1 MNRLSAELQQE
12 LKKNIQNGYVR
23 VSEHPSLPL
32 KIFNYTPK
40 AQYDNEWNEITRMC
54 RGLVLDDDYN
64 IIIKCP
70 PKFFNLGEPFAADID
85 LLNAR
90 ISEKLD
96 GYYISIKVDSDYGLI
111 VTSRGSFDNKY
122 VNATKQFLTDDI
134 ILQMPTNYTFFCEL
148 LQNFPGDEAIILT
161 QHPIP
166 KLVCWA
172 VKDSDFQELPL
183 AEDCPFER
191 AKYMSYAE
199 ALQYLQNKVEGVVAQ
214 DPKTFERVKIKTEW
228 FLEHHRIL
236 ADCTQTR
243 VWELVRNGDSV
254 SELDIPDEFM
264 SKMLAWESDFQNQ
277 YRQRMS
283 YYTDLYEQT
292 EHLSD
297 KELALSAEISKHDK
311 AYIYSIR
318 KQKQGEKSISA
329 LVWQELKP
337 AIIER

>member
-1 MNRLSAELQQE
+1 MNRLSAKLQQE

-40 AQYDNEWNEITRMC
+40 AQYYNEWNEITRMC
-54 RGLVLDDDYN
+54 RGLILDNDYN

-122 VNATKQFLTDDI
+122 VSAAKQFLTDDI

-161 QHPIP
+161 QHPTP

-172 VKDSDFQELPL
+172 IKDSDFQELPL

-199 ALQYLQNKVEGVVAQ
+199 TLQYLQNKVEGVVAQ
-214 DPKTFERVKIKTEW
+214 DLTTYDRVKIKTEY
-228 FLEHHRIL
+228 FIKYHRLIS
-236 ADCTQTR
+236 DCTEKR
-243 VWELVRNGDSV
+243 VWEILSAGGKVEN
-254 SELDIPDEFM
+254 LDIPDEFM
-264 SKMLAWESDFQNQ
+264 PQMKEWQQELLLDFNLKVAN
-277 YRQRMS
+277 
-283 YYTDLYEQT
+283 TQT
-292 EHLSD
+292 SLKRRANLSD
-297 KELALSAEISKHDK
+297 KEIALDKTLHPILKSYLFTLKKRGLEALSTQIWKD
-311 AYIYSIR
+311 
-318 KQKQGEKSISA
+318 
-329 LVWQELKP
+329 LKP
-337 AIIER
+337 HNVV